1 MTPCCCLFPRFFGVK
16 SGVNGFVAVPT
27 CPASGKTFI
36 CLGLAPDA
44 TLDGVGGP
52 NKDCCSDLSKP
63 RLDKSSTLPSL
74 CPVCSAAKSFAKGFV
89 LGRLT
94 VGKVNGA
101 DVSTVV
107 DDVSCSVTAEKALS
121 SSHDG
126 THSGKPSMLTLEL
139 LSATGLPLTFA
150 MSCLTELE
158 LPASEFL
165 PNVDIVLSEEISP
178 E

>member
-27 CPASGKTFI
+27 CPASGKAFI

-74 CPVCSAAKSFAKGFV
+74 CPVCSVISKNCDVLASIWRKKPVQRFLVKSCMAA
-89 LGRLT
+89 
-94 VGKVNGA
+94 
-101 DVSTVV
+101 
-107 DDVSCSVTAEKALS
+107 
-121 SSHDG
+121 
-126 THSGKPSMLTLEL
+126 
-139 LSATGLPLTFA
+139 
-150 MSCLTELE
+150 
-158 LPASEFL
+158 
-165 PNVDIVLSEEISP
+165 
-178 E
+178 